1 MELGGNL
8 IKRIK
13 CILGATNSDV
23 VPVIQSVVKRAL
35 MNVVYEGYSKDEV
48 DLRVVLFSK
57 PLRVR
62 SLLEFNLLS
71 TQYTVV
77 FVS

>member
-1 MELGGNL
+1 
-8 IKRIK
+8 
-13 CILGATNSDV
+13 
-23 VPVIQSVVKRAL
+23 

-48 DLRVVLFSK
+48 DLIVVLFSK
-57 PLRVR
+57 PLRER
-62 SLLEFNLLS
+62 SLLKFNLLS